1 MNKTFKRIIS
11 ALCLVVM
18 AVSLAVVAV
27 GCANKAEQATDNLDT
42 QYVLFLGTNDKDTV
56 EPVFTPEVCKEKL
69 KEILIKHF
77 GGYTIMEADGGWKDG
92 DKLYV
97 EYTLVVYLSDTTLEK
112 VHAACDEM
120 IQVFNQTS
128 VLIQENK
135 TKTEF
140 YSGANK

>member
-18 AVSLAVVAV
+18 ALSLAVAAS

-56 EPVFTPEVCKEKL
+56 EPVYTPEVCKQKL

-77 GGYTIMEADGGWKDG
+77 GGYTITEAEGGWKDG